1 MSRSRKIWAVIA
13 GLFTVMNVGG
23 AGYAIA
29 LGEPMHAAAHVGAL
43 VVGYVV
49 WRLLWGAPRAG
60 LSQVGATEQRL
71 ELLQQ
76 SVDAIALEVE
86 RISEAQRFSIKLEAE
101 RGEKSPP
108 RQNPL

>member
-1 MSRSRKIWAVIA
+1 MTRRRKIWAVIA

-43 VVGYVV
+43 LVGYLV
-49 WRLLWGAPRAG
+49 WRLVSPAPQAE
-60 LSQVGATEQRL
+60 LPEAGATDQRL

-86 RISEAQRFSIKLEAE
+86 RISEGQRFITKLQAE
-101 RGEKSPP
+101 RAEQSPP